1 MKMKHLLKKA
11 FLLLALVGG
20 VNSAWADDKVIFS
33 ATPTAA
39 WSVPASTTD
48 GEITSSYATISGGKM
63 YLTNQQ
69 TSAKDMI
76 KKQGELAFQH
86 TNNNTFF
93 KVVLDKALQAGD
105 VISVRMQSRTD
116 ADLGLWFSTEASR
129 PGSEPNAKIVL
140 LTAASQAW
148 VDAPTY
154 IVAEG
159 DEIIGKTTF
168 YIYRHTG
175 KSTYF
180 NTFVITRPAPS
191 TDPVI
196 NAKTPAAIEVTESGV
211 EVTEDIAVTGANLT
225 GSTLTATLSPA
236 VDGLSVTL
244 GSTTITDGAIST
256 TATLHYTQ
264 TKNATGFTTLT
275 LSDGTTSKD
284 VTVNYVASI
293 AGWELQTI
301 NTARTWDFSKLTG
314 GKQYSDGDTS
324 VEHVYANIEEIG
336 YSDDSFDKTALAFTG
351 EYPLRESKGV
361 AQNGTLRFNTS
372 VPGYIVV
379 KFSDTGTSASATAV
393 KRYLVVN
400 DVTTEYWTSR
410 QNNNEDPEIAYP
422 AQLDVTTGPLAVS
435 AGDVTIKGTSALV
448 YSKVEF
454 VPTVSLSI
462 TSAGWATL
470 YTDKALDFS
479 GIEGLTAY
487 TATCSNYAV
496 GLTKVDNV
504 PANTGVVLNGAEGNY
519 NIPVIASSE
528 TAKGDLKGSVTE
540 ATAWDAFEGFNLYVL
555 AADGDK
561 VQFHYVNSGSIAAG
575 KAYLK
580 ELGGKSYARSMEVVF
595 ADEIL
600 TGINE
605 AKSEVKAAK
614 EGKFVVDGK
623 LVIFSKGKKFNAN
636 GQLVK

>member
-1 MKMKHLLKKA
+1 MKHLLKKA

-20 VNSAWADDKVIFS
+20 VNSAWAADEVIFS

-63 YLTNQQ
+63 YLTNNQG
-69 TSAKDMI
+69 SAKDMI
-76 KKQGELAFQH
+76 KNQGGEMAFQH
-86 TNNNTFF
+86 TNNDTFF
-93 KVVLDKALQAGD
+93 KVVLGKALQAGD
-105 VISVRMQSRTD
+105 VISVRMQSRKD

-159 DEIIGKTTF
+159 DEIIGQTTF

-236 VDGLSVTL
+236 VAGLSVTL

-264 TKNATGFTTLT
+264 TKNATGSTTLT

-293 AGWELQTI
+293 VGWELQTI
-301 NTARTWDFSKLTG
+301 STARTWDFSKLTG
-314 GKQYSDGDTS
+314 GVKYEDADLT

-336 YSDDSFDKTALAFTG
+336 YNDDSFDKTALAFTG
-351 EYPLRESKGV
+351 EYPLREGKTF

-410 QNNNEDPEIAYP
+410 ENNGDDPYD

-454 VPTVSLSI
+454 VPAVSANI

-479 GIEGLTAY
+479 GVEGLTAY
-487 TATCSNYAV
+487 TATCSEGVVA
-496 GLTKVDNV
+496 LAPVDNV

-528 TAKGDLKGSVTE
+528 TAQGHLKGSATE
-540 ATAWDAFEGFNLYVL
+540 ATAYNAFTGFTLYVL
-555 AADGDK
+555 TSVGAN
-561 VQFHYVNSGSIAAG
+561 VQFNPVTSGSIAAG

-580 ELGGKSYARSMEVVF
+580 VDGGTSSARPMEVVF

-605 AKSEVKAAK
+605 AKSEVKAAR
-614 EGKFVVDGK
+614 EGKFVVDGQ
-623 LVIFSKGKKFNAN
+623 LRIFSKGKMFNAN